1 MQRLELQKTSLQNL
15 LADVEKKY
23 GETAAL
29 LKSLHTEIENK
40 RQNLINIRRDIK
52 SHRYEIDQQSKKLA
66 DQVKA
71 AYAMGRQEK
80 LKLVLNN
87 QDPALYGRMMV
98 YYHYVN
104 KTRLSRLADI
114 EASVMRLDQL
124 EKQKQAETALL
135 EQNLEKKKSEQTAL
149 NDFREQ
155 RNKLLAQLNND
166 FSSSEQQLS
175 HLQESENKL
184 KGLITSLSSGEETNI
199 VDDSATKELSVPI
212 NAAPLEDAS
221 PQINDDFPKLDGDF
235 PALKG
240 KLPWPVRGRLAQ
252 KFGSPRSGGI
262 WGGVLIDAKEGAE
275 IHAVTRGKVAYADWL
290 RGYGLLM
297 IIDHGQDYMSLYAF
311 NQSLYK
317 RKGESV
323 QAGDVIASVGQSDG
337 RSQPGLYFE
346 IRKKGTP
353 INPLDWCKK

>member
-1 MQRLELQKTSLQNL
+1 MQRLELQKNSLQNL
-15 LADVEKKY
+15 LADVEKRY
-23 GETAAL
+23 GETATS
-29 LKSLHTEIENK
+29 LKSLHAEIENK
-40 RQNLINIRRDIK
+40 RRNLIKIRQDIK
-52 SHRYEIDQQSKKLA
+52 SYRYEIDRQSRELA
-66 DQVKA
+66 EYIKA

-80 LKLVLNN
+80 LKLVLNQ
-87 QDPALYGRMMV
+87 QDPSLYSRMMV

-104 KTRLSRLADI
+104 KTRLSKLADI
-114 EASVMRLDQL
+114 EASVKKLDQL
-124 EKQKQAETALL
+124 EKQKQVEAALL
-135 EQNLEKKKSEQTAL
+135 EENLEKKKAEQVAL

-155 RNKLLAQLNND
+155 RHQLLVQLNND
-166 FSSSEQQLS
+166 FSSNEQRLS

-184 KGLITSLSSGEETNI
+184 KGLIASLTSGEEATV
-199 VDDSATKELSVPI
+199 VDDTQVSIPMNNGSPDESASYVK
-212 NAAPLEDAS
+212 DG
-221 PQINDDFPKLDGDF
+221 FPKLDGDF
-235 PALKG
+235 SALKG

-252 KFGSPRSGGI
+252 KFGSLRSGGI
-262 WGGVLIDAKEGAE
+262 WGGVLIDAKEGTE
-275 IHAVTRGKVAYADWL
+275 IHAVTGGKVAYADWL